1 MWIFKHYLHNYK
13 LLLLSSFQ
21 ANAESFV
28 WNEQETSTSKLEKA
42 QSPEELKYQEI
53 KSELEITAASKW
65 VVGSNEKILREGLLA
80 KWDPQ
85 DPEYMQLAQKVQ
97 NLQSEYKD
105 ILNQEQDLNQ
115 ELLLLS
121 WSVQEKVDMV
131 TESEINRMKTISN
144 AEFLAAPDSER
155 LQYISKNH
163 IDSEKIAS
171 WEVADVEFTFTFDGQ
186 YNQELYLE
194 TTAGQVLPNEVWEVI
209 VDGEAFSRTS
219 VEGEFFNQDWKRL
232 TIHEGTQVNI
242 SQLRTADE
250 LQSFINIHN
259 DNLSK
264 YPDAMNQTIAL
275 EAMNRW
281 IDPDFAIL
289 AYGEKMS
296 ELPKDQQKIYLEQ
309 EMTQFDRIAGEQEIP
324 KNQLDQDGKHDIN
337 ICITVLEKNFP
348 ENYEEKLKDYGFN
361 ENEINEANI
370 ELWNINYKGDLTIEE
385 LTELNIS
392 SEDFERI
399 EWMNKFEAGSKDAQM
414 LFSIALKQA
423 WLPTEWSSN
432 EGLHYILKRES
443 AGVVW
448 RLNYTIQWLSPDE
461 FRDTAINSTRNNPI
475 GARSTAS
482 WLGQL
487 LLSNVDKYYPNGRQ
501 WIGNPIEEAVWLI
514 AYIHD
519 RYGSPDVAASVYWK
533 VWNYTHAVTGDKM
546 NKWFKE
552 GY

>member
-250 LQSFINIHN
+250 LQNFINIHN

-296 ELPKDQQKIYLEQ
+296 ELPKGQQKIYLEQ
-309 EMTQFDRIAGEQEIP
+309 EMTQFDRIAWIEKISKNLVEWKCPIEIWIIVLRM
-324 KNQLDQDGKHDIN
+324 NHQDSWQDKA
-337 ICITVLEKNFP
+337 
-348 ENYEEKLKDYGFN
+348 KLYWYN
-361 ENEINEANI
+361 ENQISDT
-370 ELWNINYKGDLTIEE
+370 LWRLDNYNTF
-385 LTELNIS
+385 
-392 SEDFERI
+392 DFENI
-399 EWMNKFEAGSKDAQM
+399 QPGVQWMLDFLAKAEWTNDNYNA
-414 LFSIALKQA
+414 LFSKANQSEIAFTEMTLRQVLAYQDKFVKDWSPSSAIGRYQFMRYTIRDMSERYDISLDEKFTPEFQDNLAILKLNERWLKQFQEDGDIWKFQNKLSA
-423 WLPTEWSSN
+423 EWASLPKDNS
-432 EGLHYILKRES
+432 GLSYYHWD
-443 AGVVW
+443 G
-448 RLNYTIQWLSPDE
+448 LNHALVPHDALVKQIK
-461 FRDTAINSTRNNPI
+461 AIWQMS
-475 GARSTAS
+475 
-482 WLGQL
+482 
-487 LLSNVDKYYPNGRQ
+487 
-501 WIGNPIEEAVWLI
+501 
-514 AYIHD
+514 
-519 RYGSPDVAASVYWK
+519 
-533 VWNYTHAVTGDKM
+533 
-546 NKWFKE
+546 
-552 GY
+552 